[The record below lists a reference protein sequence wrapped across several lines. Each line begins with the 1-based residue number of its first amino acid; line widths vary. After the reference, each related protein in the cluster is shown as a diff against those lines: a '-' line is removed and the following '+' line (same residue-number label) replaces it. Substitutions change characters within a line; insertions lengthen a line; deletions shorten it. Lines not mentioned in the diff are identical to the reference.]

1 MIELASWSTAAVDCA
16 PVELIEPALE
26 DVLLELLPQA
36 LREAHATSS
45 TTSGAVALATLLK
58 VIG

>member
-1 MIELASWSTAAVDCA
+1 MTELASWSTAAVDCA
-16 PVELIEPALE
+16 PVEPAVE

-45 TTSGAVALATLLK
+45 TTSGAVALATLSK